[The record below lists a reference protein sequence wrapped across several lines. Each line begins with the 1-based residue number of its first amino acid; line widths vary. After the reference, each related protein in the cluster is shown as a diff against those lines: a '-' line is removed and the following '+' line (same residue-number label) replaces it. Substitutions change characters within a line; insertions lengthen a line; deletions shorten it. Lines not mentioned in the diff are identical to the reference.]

1 MSVRHDTTN
10 RTSEQLAFLDALGP
24 ISSDADP
31 YRVHATP
38 LDGDAN
44 WDDELEALHE
54 ESSRTHFL
62 DVWTR
67 RTLMEEIEPAVK
79 SDSIIVDLGCST
91 GYLLSDLQARW
102 PASLTVGVDLVS
114 GGLRKAHAES
124 PVSELVL
131 GDVTKLPFADSTVDA
146 VVSANLYEH
155 VPDDLAGMREIERI
169 LKPGGLAAVIVPSGP
184 TIYDYYDRF
193 LHHERRYGRHEL
205 AFRAGTA
212 GLTVIRDAYV
222 GSFIYPPFWAVKKRN
237 RRKFDDLRGGDL
249 TKRVAGDIT
258 ATNDSKL
265 GYASCAL
272 ERALVRRGITIPFG
286 VRSMVVVRKDA

>member
-1 MSVRHDTTN
+1 MSVRPDTTN
-10 RTSEQLAFLDALGP
+10 RTAEQLKFLEALGP
-24 ISSDADP
+24 ISSEADP
-31 YRVHATP
+31 YRVHAEP

-44 WDDELEALHE
+44 WDDELEELHE

-67 RTLMEEIEPAVK
+67 RTLMEEIEPVVGPTA
-79 SDSIIVDLGCST
+79 IIADLGCST
-91 GYLLSDLQARW
+91 GYLLADLQERW
-102 PASLTVGVDLVS
+102 PQSLTVGVDLVS

-124 PVSELVL
+124 PQSELVL
-131 GDVTKLPFADSTVDA
+131 GDVTKLQLPDASVDA

-155 VPDDLAGMREIERI
+155 VPDDLAGMREIHRI
-169 LKPGGLAAVIVPSGP
+169 LKPGGIGAVIVPSGP

-205 AFRAGTA
+205 AYRSGTA

-222 GSFIYPPFWAVKKRN
+222 GSFIYPPFWAVKKNN
-237 RRKFDDLRGGDL
+237 RRKFPNLSGPEL
-249 TKRVAGDIT
+249 TKRVAGNIK

-272 ERALVRRGITIPFG
+272 ERALVKRGITIPFG
-286 VRSMVVVRKDA
+286 VRSLVVVKKEA